1 MPVHSSPMWNYIH
14 SPLPRPGHHPKN
26 STQRGK
32 CCEEGLIP
40 LPSDPL
46 TEFLWG
52 IRMWHSLGTFS
63 TPSTKHWLISWQAV
77 FWFRI
82 GHHFSLM
89 YHWTKLKIS
98 SRPDT
103 KHVFQWRWTSSWVQ
117 KEDWNMSWQREKRG
131 RNQPKQGTKKRRE
144 NRAALLVQQN
154 FLLENAGVSHRV
166 HPSTQSTDF
175 LCLLPPLF
183 SNVSTWKSCFSPQT
197 SVNFPS
203 LQKKKKRK
211 KERKHSPNK

>member
-1 MPVHSSPMWNYIH
+1 
-14 SPLPRPGHHPKN
+14 
-26 STQRGK
+26 
-32 CCEEGLIP
+32 
-40 LPSDPL
+40 
-46 TEFLWG
+46 
-52 IRMWHSLGTFS
+52 
-63 TPSTKHWLISWQAV
+63 
-77 FWFRI
+77 
-82 GHHFSLM
+82 
-89 YHWTKLKIS
+89 
-98 SRPDT
+98 
-103 KHVFQWRWTSSWVQ
+103 
-117 KEDWNMSWQREKRG
+117 MSWQREKRG

-203 LQKKKKRK
+203 LQKKKKERK
-211 KERKHSPNK
+211 KESIPQIKKTFEYLKVGYFIDCIFGLFTQRERSMTQKKTKQL